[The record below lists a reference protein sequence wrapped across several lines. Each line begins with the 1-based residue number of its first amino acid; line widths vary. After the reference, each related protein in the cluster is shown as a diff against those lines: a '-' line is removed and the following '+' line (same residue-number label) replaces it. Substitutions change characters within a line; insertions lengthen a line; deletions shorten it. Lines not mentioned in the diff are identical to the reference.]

1 MASDGGFKV
10 VSWGVLVSLV
20 VLLFMVTLGLFLGD
34 NLTSP
39 ALTLIVGMLVLL
51 ALVLMRQILKNAIT
65 KA

>member
-51 ALVLMRQILKNAIT
+51 ALVLIWQILKNAIM

>member
-1 MASDGGFKV
+1 MGCSSF
-10 VSWGVLVSLV
+10 SC

-51 ALVLMRQILKNAIT
+51 ALVLMWQILKNAIT